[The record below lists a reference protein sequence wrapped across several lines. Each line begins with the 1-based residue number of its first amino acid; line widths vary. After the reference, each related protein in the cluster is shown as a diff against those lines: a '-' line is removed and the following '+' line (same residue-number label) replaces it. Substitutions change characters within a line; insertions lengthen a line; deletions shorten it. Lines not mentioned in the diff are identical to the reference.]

1 MAINEKTLTKGQIR
15 KLNALRKSIG
25 DKLANEIF
33 AKWIKEQAKKTS
45 INQFDPVVDKIQNA
59 LAPLAKDKSI
69 RLGNR
74 GYSIHR
80 ARGKGAKG
88 FVVKK
93 IK

>member
-1 MAINEKTLTKGQIR
+1 MTSNEENLTKGQIR
-15 KLNALRKSIG
+15 KLHALRKSIG
-25 DKLANEIF
+25 DKLANEVF
-33 AKWIKEQAKKTS
+33 AKWLKQQAKKNLTGES
-45 INQFDPVVDKIQNA
+45 DPVAGKIREA
-59 LAPLAKDKSI
+59 LAPLSKDRSI

-88 FVVKK
+88 FVVRK

>member
-1 MAINEKTLTKGQIR
+1 MAITEKNLTKGQIR

-25 DKLANEIF
+25 DKLANDVF
-33 AKWIKEQAKKTS
+33 AKWLKQQAKKNS
-45 INQFDPVVDKIQNA
+45 SGEPDPVADKILDA
-59 LAPLAKDKSI
+59 LSPLAKDKSI

-88 FVVKK
+88 FVVRK

>member
-1 MAINEKTLTKGQIR
+1 MAINEKNLTKGQIR

-25 DKLANEIF
+25 DKLANEVF
-33 AKWIKEQAKKTS
+33 AKWLKEQAKKHS
-45 INQFDPVVDKIQNA
+45 SGVPDHVADQILDA
-59 LAPLAKDKSI
+59 LSPLAKDRSI

-88 FVVKK
+88 FIVRK

>member
-1 MAINEKTLTKGQIR
+1 MAIIEKNLTKGQIR

-25 DKLANEIF
+25 DKLANEVF
-33 AKWIKEQAKKTS
+33 AKWLKEQVKKHS
-45 INQFDPVVDKIQNA
+45 SSQPDPVADQIRDA
-59 LAPLAKDKSI
+59 LSPLANDKSI

-88 FVVKK
+88 FVVRK

>member
-1 MAINEKTLTKGQIR
+1 MAINENNLTKGQIR

-25 DKLANEIF
+25 DKLANEVF
-33 AKWIKEQAKKTS
+33 AKWLKEQAKKQS
-45 INQFDPVVDKIQNA
+45 RGEPDPVADQILEA
-59 LAPLAKDKSI
+59 LSPLAKDRSI

-88 FVVKK
+88 FVVRK